1 VKRFASSLALA
12 AVSTLVLALT
22 GCTGDNDEL
31 DDWIKQQYREVKP
44 DVPPIY
50 PPKKFDPQAY
60 EGAAGVEPF
69 GTQKLVASG
78 GAAPKA
84 PNAAVAREQKRAP
97 EHLESFPLDSMS
109 MVGSLMKEGHPHALV
124 KVENLLY
131 DVTIGM
137 HLGQNFGEITRIT
150 ENEITLRE
158 WVQDA
163 SGEWVERTTSLQLQE
178 KAR

>member
-1 VKRFASSLALA
+1 VNRLLLIGAASAAVFSLA
-12 AVSTLVLALT
+12 
-22 GCTGDNDEL
+22 GCSGDNEEL
-31 DDWIKQQYREVKP
+31 VQWMEQQHKEVKP
-44 DVPPIY
+44 DVPPVY
-50 PPKKFDPQAY
+50 PPKKFDPQPY
-60 EGAAGVEPF
+60 EGATGVEPF
-69 GTQKLVASG
+69 GTQKLVAA
-78 GAAPKA
+78 GAITKA

-97 EHLESFPLDSMS
+97 EHLESFPIDSMQ
-109 MVGSLMKEGHPHALV
+109 MVGSLLKAGRPHALL

-131 DVTIGM
+131 DVSVGN